1 MTALF
6 DLIALVFSTV
16 LRLAFYALAAAAALG
31 VMLLGV
37 LVVLWVLLR
46 ALFTGRK
53 PMPWLIWQQY
63 RSAARGA
70 KSRWTQRATPGTERP
85 ASHYGSTPDDEVVDV
100 QAREL
105 PTGHLPPPR

>member
-1 MTALF
+1 MPTLF
-6 DLIALVFSTV
+6 ARLIGLF
-16 LRLAFYALAAAAALG
+16 LRLCFYALVAPAALG
-31 VMLLGV
+31 VLLLGV
-37 LVVLWVLLR
+37 LVVLWMLLR
-46 ALFTGRK
+46 ALLTGRK

-63 RSAARGA
+63 RAAARSA
-70 KSRWTQRATPGTERP
+70 QSRWTRRAAPGTARP